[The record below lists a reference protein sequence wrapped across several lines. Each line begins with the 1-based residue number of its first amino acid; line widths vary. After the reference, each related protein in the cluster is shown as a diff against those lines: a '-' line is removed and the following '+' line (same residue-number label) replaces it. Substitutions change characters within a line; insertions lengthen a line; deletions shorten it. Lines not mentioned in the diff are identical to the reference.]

1 MNGKM
6 KTRYDIRYMSGLHR
20 LCLAAW
26 LMLGI
31 TIALHAQ
38 TDYLTRYVATTVKY
52 GGTNYTG
59 SYTNSGLSWASPKS
73 NVQDAIN
80 DLRSYMVTNGITSGG
95 KIYVASGTYTPTES
109 TEESG
114 GTTLNLSFKMFSGIS
129 VYGGFNAD
137 DAEVDDA
144 NADGTAGRLYAY
156 QKRQLVNYEGTD
168 AGTYFSPS
176 AGGKPVRLKYVSTL
190 SGNLNRNRVSNL
202 EWNDSRQNYTVTY
215 PGNTY
220 HVVFFA
226 TNGFDE
232 SGRAKPLQES
242 SVLNGFR
249 IQYGYANNNDA
260 VNRYHT
266 AYGGGVYAV
275 DGASLEYCEVSYC
288 TATRNG
294 GAVYCDGGGD
304 ISHCFLHTNQ
314 AQGMGILYGQG
325 GAVMLDGKGSVSHS
339 YLINNYAREGGA
351 IALTDAEDL
360 GRNNTFHYATSVV
373 SCLVANNTAASEGG
387 GIYANHGGVLD
398 NTGIYRNRCNG
409 TGVIVGGTANGQ
421 AANLYA
427 GEATRVYNSTIW
439 GGSLGTSADS
449 RDDIQYATNVKEGQE
464 RPLLAYVAISRHDEA
479 DWTYTRKKNVFGV
492 ADDNVSTSA
501 SGNSYRYLALKKP
514 SAETGVMTSVT
525 GSDYLTTY
533 DWQPYF
539 FSAIA
544 VAGVQHRDIPAESGV
559 DLGLPTTVT
568 DIVGDVFTPTAT
580 LGPRTAQI
588 ETPTPSTAASVIS
601 GSPGTGK
608 VYTLYVDPNRT
619 SDLTPDDAGEY
630 LKAGAS
636 WDRPLNNLRTALA
649 FFRRVSQGETGLK
662 DADGNDVAWSTSCR
676 YQIVVKEG
684 TLHPTINT
692 GTATLRSSSIWMVD
706 NVSVYGGFDTSLS
719 GTDIDGRNPVS
730 HPSVISG
737 QVMNEGFAYNSAT
750 LVQFG
755 NVDGALLDG
764 FCLTL
769 ANAASQ
775 SNYPADGKGGA
786 IRVRNDKR
794 MYTDASGWHVQDVS
808 DGDRK
813 TMASNK
819 IRNCIVS
826 NCGALDGA
834 AIYID
839 TENASTTT
847 LENVIAHN
855 NGTNFNS
862 TGNIAQNESYS
873 ALTPDGRSHSIIY
886 VGANSTANIS
896 HCDVLRNVGY
906 GIYIDGG
913 TANVTNSLFYANL
926 DKERTET
933 NGFDPN
939 STQPKAPKLMQP
951 IHMDGTATLAG
962 SNNLFDNTADA
973 TCTIVGNAIFDYTF
987 AANSNTYPR
996 FENST
1001 RNCGITQG
1009 GGDITYYGSLTSFM
1023 PGNMNPAVNAASD
1036 ASMVDRDLFGNVRD
1050 YGGAAD
1056 VGAVEDTSLPPND
1069 GNTYYVRGAD
1079 GSDSNDGSSWGKA
1092 FATVAHALNVAKTA
1106 VTNDANKIINVWV
1119 AKGEYTNYTSTE
1131 TLSAPEFSNENAEHW
1146 YNMYF
1151 NRVNK
1156 AFRDAGD
1163 NAKITT
1169 GSVGDGYDYQWKFIG
1184 TSSDFVI
1191 MSRSGRYITTFTPD
1205 SKKDGRFYTGV
1216 KDADVSTAMH
1226 FYMKSHGN
1234 YSEIIRL
1241 GDTNEW
1247 GMNERSNPDEVGV
1260 WTYDDGNNLYFTNP
1274 SKAPLVNQPYAYEL
1288 IERVNMYGGFPDYG
1302 NPGDTERHPANYQ
1315 TILQPDVSAHD
1326 FPSSSADGQSSAYTG
1341 RGRVLVQAAD
1351 FTTETICDGF
1361 VLQNGYLN
1369 TVLEQVVSGNFAD
1382 NLNADVYKVS
1392 GAGVLLRGK
1401 GVLENCVIRN
1411 NRIYGHE
1418 SNVVSVGGQARVSS
1432 GAGVFN
1438 YGGIIKNCQI
1448 TNNELRVYNHNGM
1461 GVFAFGAGCFMQ
1473 NNGSNTAIMYNTLIT
1488 DNTLQSSSWETTQDR
1503 VFHSTAIGAGICLKN
1518 GDFFNNTI
1526 VNNKAVTVPCKAANV
1541 MNGGAYLYS
1550 SAKIYNS
1557 IIYDNTTEGGRT
1569 DANNQ
1574 GLTKDEEG
1582 RNEQVLSL
1590 NCVGTASGDQC
1601 VGGAV
1606 GTNTADSKTN
1616 KSFEAAKNNI
1626 NIFHCNVGWTKDNQ
1640 PHSCSYMV
1648 NDTYTSYESRN
1659 NTYELPNFVS
1669 ATDYHL
1675 TGSSPAV
1682 NSGTLYEFKT
1692 DTSLGIPD
1700 YDAEYNDRIQDCAID
1715 IGAYEY
1721 NGAYSITPDV
1731 ESKSGAAYYYVTQNG
1746 FGTSSA
1752 TNPANAACWQK
1763 LQKVLDAAGRYKY
1776 LNPNV
1781 QVVVKLAAFP
1791 GAKQFG
1797 DVTGYTPLRSTEPS
1811 DQDARLYSIM
1821 VPRGVEVWGGYPN
1834 YTSADDPTAFTEEV
1848 RNITVNKTYFIGEYN
1863 TEGTL
1868 ATAYHVVKFTDY
1880 IFDGE
1885 GNPYTKADAAKI
1897 AANGNS
1903 TYDGNSTYGDSNLLT
1918 MEGGGV
1924 KDRGVVEGIF
1934 ITGGRADAAGNTGAG
1949 INYNQ
1954 YGGAAI
1960 VPEYG
1965 SIRNCILLG
1974 NEASQGGGA
1983 VYLQANA
1990 MLSGTLLKQN
2000 TADYGG
2006 AIYVERV
2013 SDEVASEQYPEEM
2026 AHITTCTVVE
2036 NTANVA
2042 GGGIWFYNNTRVSS
2056 SVFWHNTC
2064 ADQANVSG
2072 QTSARYGGSTQTF
2085 RQYPFAYSAVERVR
2099 LPGTNNISVAS
2110 ANNDGVRFTETD
2122 FYTLDDYSVLCN
2134 VGMPNVLYED
2144 IFVNDYGV
2152 ATEDFTFEPRVSE
2165 ESSSYI
2171 DIGAR
2176 ANNAISIT
2184 VPTKP
2189 EQLLLRLYVA
2199 SPEDVDFDMVQK
2211 MRQCGDAVY
2220 SKIGSSFAYPMQHLE
2235 DALNYI
2241 REARKSTSP
2250 VIGSDKPL
2258 KYFAAN
2264 LHFEIVMSKGTFYPL
2279 TDIYGNHGY
2288 TIANTFLIPEGVTII
2303 GGESCTGLSDEMKA
2317 VLVANKNNREIV
2329 ADGYEDDG
2337 RKQFF
2342 GQDRRAKSFYKQYS
2356 YKINENDTIL
2366 GHATVLSGKD
2376 ESDGGGSQLVKPHR
2390 VPIYDEGSGMTG
2402 VTMVSA
2408 PLGLLRSRRLMSDN
2422 NANGIYE
2429 PWEFLNQTIL
2439 SGRVINA
2446 TDNTD
2451 SRVYHLVTAIADE
2464 TYVGEL
2470 PMLDETPV
2478 SKLSPGKVNSAYLST
2493 MGSLSHEMGQPIEL
2507 DGIEI
2512 QDGQAYKYINENVLD
2527 EQVYDYYHGGGIIVD
2542 GNWCSEKDAAGNV
2555 STVYRHVSLPQ
2566 TVAYRDIPLFLRN
2579 CIFSNNKA
2587 GYGGAISSNSSLNV
2601 FSCYFSQNYAESGK
2615 DTDVAYVNPS
2625 TGQSEGYTVEYPG
2638 VGGAIYTTNRLNIAN
2653 TLFANNESAD
2663 PTYNGD
2669 LHNFKSL
2676 RNSAQ
2681 GTTPVALYGGAGGCI
2696 FGGRNSLLSIVNC
2709 DFVRNKSTLFP
2720 AIYTMNA
2727 NTQDPGN
2734 LTSAQTS
2741 VTRNG
2746 YNKVLNS
2753 IFWGNEVSV
2762 KTTFANSIINHA
2774 KKGAEHT
2781 FSTSTGTPAYPNIL
2795 PSSQKDFDDNY
2806 SPSVWF
2812 SSYEKGTSISPKYNY
2827 DLRNCPYTI
2836 VDYIPKQ
2843 LHDYATGS
2851 TDSGKLGIPE
2861 AGWTDQNCNL
2871 ILSTVNSDL
2880 DGPNFSSPSITAG
2893 KNGYMASSDWS
2904 ISRLNNIVDNGW
2916 GRLNQK
2922 IEQKYNG
2929 DQIEYTAS
2937 FTKDGDGS
2945 YSGSGAYHSIHYN
2958 ADETYDYGYKK
2969 IEDCIPIGDNV
2980 IYDIYMRYLGSSMQ
2994 TMFRISHDPNPTHEQ
3009 TYIDMGVYEYVH
3021 TELKPTNENEVDILW
3036 VATEENLDNGEPDG
3050 SCWEQPTSD
3059 LQRAIETLLTSRNGH
3074 AKEIRITNGEY
3085 SPIYTMG
3092 DEQLLTFYINTSK
3105 LNTESTIPEGVSKD
3119 IASQSIKSLTITG
3132 GWAKDWKMTDPS
3144 ECNSREYPAVL
3155 RSVERSGVSSDKM
3168 NSVFRIEDARQWY
3181 GVQTSSQHALL
3192 DPDNKNNPASVIPIT
3207 IEGLTFVNDNAIEVA
3222 GQVPDKDGNLT
3233 VGAGFYYG
3241 DQVYYTTNDN
3251 KTVGSNTDADGTLIS
3266 DISDAKYCTSP
3277 ASGELKLSL
3286 DRSIVMAS
3294 GSTESADVP
3303 ASYIGQGGGDALVYN
3318 TLFHSNYGDPMVAY
3332 DTRVMNCTFAFNRG
3346 ILRLFDMKQSNAS
3359 DITNDEGTEPGGPM
3373 LAPGKRRARY
3383 ALGSGS
3389 MLHNSIL
3396 WRNGL
3401 GNATVADLLETKP
3414 SWTSEAKHTA
3424 GYCNQV
3430 LYRSSSADAPSAPLK
3445 GKQAGATDEKFTYNA
3460 VSDPLYYN
3468 DTDLHE
3474 ITASEDERHNVGLS
3488 LDNSDAIYGPNFSK
3502 IEPTATTGKDMEKR
3516 DFHLLPSVRLMNTG
3530 DNDIY
3535 EAVVGTNP
3543 TETYK
3548 TIVTFK
3554 GTQPDPSGSGNTV
3567 PEKVVYSTEYTS
3579 YDKTGKNP
3587 TMRYEEKEYPWNVNV
3602 KEGTYEGYECEL
3614 ASALRV
3620 IAVTIDRGAYEFQD
3634 ALTRVIY
3641 VHPGHTDGDGSS
3653 WDKPY
3658 NSLQKAIDLVAVYYN
3673 AYGEEAYVFAKEGR
3687 CNENL
3692 ILRDGVRIY
3701 GSIPGTY
3708 TAMSDRNEMIL
3719 ANPIQK
3725 GSSTETIV
3733 NDAWTEDNGKLQ
3745 AFERKLVDERIGMAV
3760 HPTTDPGRTIIN
3772 GLRNT
3777 QATYSSTTLVDGF
3790 DIHGSLSEGLTGIS
3804 QPVVELS
3811 SNSGKFV
3818 VRNCIVRDNTVMG
3831 DANASLPVVDIADNT
3846 TALLYNVLLQDNK
3859 GGDISAVLYLGN
3871 KAYAVNITNV
3881 SDGGNTV
3888 GGSGHLYNSICWNGV
3903 DTGIKAEVVQTNNNA
3918 DADADADGYPFT
3930 HYVSTNG
3937 IYHHYPYITFQLD
3950 ENSPHID
3957 KAKDFDYS
3965 ASLPADLAKFISYD
3979 TDRDIM
3985 GNPRR
3990 IATTTGIPGQGTDL
4004 VDRGCYETWRIG
4016 GKYTG
4021 ANPAGATEITAI
4033 ATTKDIETV
4042 VTLAEKDGNT
4052 NKTATYKS
4060 IYPLYP
4066 QAGSVVYVMP
4076 GSNLVLGEMSVSGN
4090 TVGNR
4095 LYHVGDNGYV
4105 FQPAYLLVKTGG
4117 SLYGHGCQVNL
4128 RYLAVER
4135 YYSNGTTGG
4144 LAYNHLTALPFD
4156 YDFADTR
4163 AVTYNADA
4171 SNTSG
4176 KGSTLL
4182 SNTGAGAVTAANL
4195 YDYDVQDRSAWDY
4208 YFQATNSNLWSN
4220 RTATTVKAGQGV
4232 LFSPAINGG
4241 DDALLRFTTSGNYL
4255 EDYRYTESS
4264 TRWYKTL
4271 ALAQNDDRTSTGG
4284 GADFTEKEN
4293 MGWNLVGIPYL
4304 QGGYLTGDRSK
4315 ITDGTITA
4323 EDVLKATSHTQA
4335 SDPGTLGHASQRAS
4349 QYQLHVPH
4357 TLWLYYNDTDTWQ
4370 SANSWDE
4377 ADNGSAYAKAT
4388 ELMTGEAFFTQT
4400 SAVNE
4405 SETITFSLPV
4415 WLQAPPS
4422 PNLAPGMHRVPGTRT
4437 GGMAD
4442 EAEPLGGYRVYSTT
4456 GAIHVEGLTGT
4467 EHVTIHDMGGSTHA
4481 SETGR
4486 RGNLVRNAQRGVYV
4500 VRIDDKPYKL
4510 TVR

>member
-6 KTRYDIRYMSGLHR
+6 KTRDDIRYMSGLHR

-137 DAEVDDA
+137 DAETDDA

-202 EWNDSRQNYTVTY
+202 EWNDSRQNYTLTY

-275 DGASLEYCEVSYC
+275 DGASVEYCEVSYC

-387 GIYANHGGVLD
+387 GIYANHGGVLN

-588 ETPTPSTAASVIS
+588 ETPTPSTAASLIS
-601 GSPGTGK
+601 GSLGTGK

-684 TLHPTINT
+684 TLHPTINV
-692 GTATLRSSSIWMVD
+692 GTDILRSSSIWMVD

-719 GTDIDGRNPVS
+719 GTDLDGRNPVS

-786 IRVRNDKR
+786 IRVRNDKM

-886 VGANSTANIS
+886 VGVNSTANIS

-951 IHMDGTATLAG
+951 IRKNGTATLAG

-973 TCTIVGNAIFDYTF
+973 TCQTVGTAIFDYLF
-987 AANSNTYPR
+987 VSDSKTYPR

-1023 PGNMNPAVNAASD
+1023 PGNMNPAVNAASYTGD
-1036 ASMVDRDLFGNVRD
+1036 HTSWGIDIIGTTRD
-1050 YGGAAD
+1050 YGGLPD
-1056 VGAVEDTSLPPND
+1056 IGAVENYDKTND
-1069 GNTYYVRGAD
+1069 GKNQPAYGSVIYVRDYNTYNAD
-1079 GSDSNDGSSWGKA
+1079 GSIATADTDISGRDGSSW
-1092 FATVAHALNVAKTA
+1092 ATA
-1106 VTNDANKIINVWV
+1106 INGNAMYDV
-1119 AKGEYTNYTSTE
+1119 TSTTE
-1131 TLSAPEFSNENAEHW
+1131 QWLPQSP
-1146 YNMYF
+1146 
-1151 NRVNK
+1151 K
-1156 AFRDAGD
+1156 ASTISSP
-1163 NAKITT
+1163 ITYRI
-1169 GSVGDGYDYQWKFIG
+1169 GMSPNHG
-1184 TSSDFVI
+1184 TSSTVYYAKNTGTYFYSETTPENGDEFILIATGTDNLYYIYDVTK
-1191 MSRSGRYITTFTPD
+1191 SKYCYYTDTNAGQGKVRLQSSQSGNTTWYLYAYNSNFFIIIPGSLGYTRGANSWNYHGGTGNPLGLYPGWNDGNGKWGFYQKVVVQNGTNGLQYAVNTAWGTMEPKSTNRTETVSQSYLNGTKDIELYYQDID
-1205 SKKDGRFYTGV
+1205 SK
-1216 KDADVSTAMH
+1216 
-1226 FYMKSHGN
+1226 
-1234 YSEIIRL
+1234 
-1241 GDTNEW
+1241 
-1247 GMNERSNPDEVGV
+1247 DEVEV
-1260 WTYDDGNNLYFTNP
+1260 WVGSGKYTN
-1274 SKAPLVNQPYAYEL
+1274 SKGYTIRNHVKVFGA
-1288 IERVNMYGGFPDYG
+1288 FPKEG
-1302 NPGDTERHPANYQ
+1302 SPTKNERHPQLNSAIAKSEENKDIEISDYES
-1315 TILQPDVSAHD
+1315 ILQTAFIKPISITSRVLTH
-1326 FPSSSADGQSSAYTG
+1326 PSECRPTEADGGNNENTPQNHSVYEG
-1341 RGRVLVQAAD
+1341 V
-1351 FTTETICDGF
+1351 EWDGF
-1361 VLQNGYLN
+1361 TLQYGATSAVGGRNGGGGASIYENVVL
-1369 TVLEQVVSGNFAD
+1369 
-1382 NLNADVYKVS
+1382 
-1392 GAGVLLRGK
+1392 R
-1401 GVLENCVIRN
+1401 NCVIKDNQTLQGVSSRGRGGGIYCDGGVVENCYVLN
-1411 NRIYGHE
+1411 NYME
-1418 SNVVSVGGQARVSS
+1418 SNDDH
-1432 GAGVFN
+1432 
-1438 YGGIIKNCQI
+1438 YGGGIYMIKGTMFNTVI
-1448 TNNELRVYNHNGM
+1448 AGNSLGTNGTPH
-1461 GVFAFGAGCFMQ
+1461 GCGIFME
-1473 NNGSNTAIMYNTLIT
+1473 SAKFY
-1488 DNTLQSSSWETTQDR
+1488 
-1503 VFHSTAIGAGICLKN
+1503 
-1518 GDFFNNTI
+1518 NNTI
-1526 VNNKAVTVPCKAANV
+1526 VNNTGADAIGMWTASAASADLTMYNTIVMAGSSEILWRQDSSTPTKFVNCFIQTTNEKKTSGNNKIDDTYDEDSECRVYFEKEASEVNPFVKDYADAVST
-1541 MNGGAYLYS
+1541 
-1550 SAKIYNS
+1550 
-1557 IIYDNTTEGGRT
+1557 YDFRIMQKG
-1569 DANNQ
+1569 
-1574 GLTKDEEG
+1574 
-1582 RNEQVLSL
+1582 VY
-1590 NCVGTASGDQC
+1590 NCVNAGTPDIGN
-1601 VGGAV
+1601 AV
-1606 GTNTADSKTN
+1606 LPSVDM
-1616 KSFEAAKNNI
+1616 
-1626 NIFHCNVGWTKDNQ
+1626 D
-1640 PHSCSYMV
+1640 
-1648 NDTYTSYESRN
+1648 YT
-1659 NTYELPNFVS
+1659 
-1669 ATDYHL
+1669 
-1675 TGSSPAV
+1675 
-1682 NSGTLYEFKT
+1682 
-1692 DTSLGIPD
+1692 
-1700 YDAEYNDRIQDCAID
+1700 DRIQDCTVD

-1848 RNITVNKTYFIGEYN
+1848 RNITGNKTYFIGEYN

-2000 TADYGG
+2000 SADYGG
-2006 AIYVERV
+2006 AIYIERV

-2144 IFVNDYGV
+2144 IFVKDYGV

-2241 REARKSTSP
+2241 REARKSTNP

-2303 GGESCTGLSDEMKA
+2303 GGESCTGLSDAMKA
-2317 VLVANKNNREIV
+2317 VLVANKDNREIV

-2342 GQDRRAKSFYKQYS
+2342 GQDRRAKSFYEQYS
-2356 YKINENDTIL
+2356 YKIDENDTGL
-2366 GHATVLSGKD
+2366 GHATVLSDKD
-2376 ESDGGGSQLVKPHR
+2376 ESEGGGSQLVKPHR

-2470 PMLDETPV
+2470 PMLDETPA
-2478 SKLSPGKVNSAYLST
+2478 SKLSPGKVNSGYLST

-2601 FSCYFSQNYAESGK
+2601 FSCYFAQNNAESGK

-2638 VGGAIYTTNRLNIAN
+2638 VGGAIYTTNRLNISN

-2681 GTTPVALYGGAGGCI
+2681 GTAPVALYGGAGGCI

-2727 NTQDPGN
+2727 NTQDPDN

-2795 PSSQKDFDDNY
+2795 PSSQQDFDENY

-2851 TDSGKLGIPE
+2851 TDSGDLGIPE
-2861 AGWTDQNCNL
+2861 ADWTDQNCNL
-2871 ILSTVNSDL
+2871 ILSSVNSDL

-2916 GRLNQK
+2916 GRLNQI

-2929 DQIEYTAS
+2929 DQIEYTAR

-2958 ADETYDYGYKK
+2958 ADKTYDYGYKK
-2969 IEDCIPIGDNV
+2969 IADCIPIGDNA

-3181 GVQTSSQHALL
+3181 GVQTSSQNALL
-3192 DPDNKNNPASVIPIT
+3192 DPDDGNAPASVIPIT
-3207 IEGLTFVNDNAIEVA
+3207 IEGLTFVNDNAIEVV
-3222 GQVPDKDGNLT
+3222 GQAKDEDGNLQE
-3233 VGAGFYYG
+3233 GAGFYYG
-3241 DQVYYTTNDN
+3241 DQVYYTTSDH
-3251 KTVGSNTDADGTLIS
+3251 KTVGSNTNADGTLIS
-3266 DISDAKYCTSP
+3266 GISDAKYCTSP
-3277 ASGELKLSL
+3277 ASGELKLRL

-3294 GSTESADVP
+3294 GSQNSIKVP

-3359 DITNDEGTEPGGPM
+3359 GITNDEGTEPGGPM

-3401 GNATVADLLETKP
+3401 GDATVEDLLETKP
-3414 SWTSEAKHTA
+3414 SWTSEAVHTA
-3424 GYCNQV
+3424 GYCNQL
-3430 LYRSSSADAPSAPLK
+3430 LYRSSSAVAPSAPLK
-3445 GKQAGATDEKFTYNA
+3445 GRQGKLEGATDEKFTYNA

-3468 DTDLHE
+3468 DTDRHE
-3474 ITASEDERHNVGLS
+3474 ITKSEDERNNVGLS

-3554 GTQPDPSGSGNTV
+3554 GTQPDPSGSGNNV
-3567 PEKVVYSTEYTS
+3567 PEKVVYSTEYTT
-3579 YDKTGKNP
+3579 YDKTGKIP
-3587 TMRYEEKEYPWNVNV
+3587 SVRYEEKEYPWNVNV
-3602 KEGTYEGYECEL
+3602 KEGTYEGYECDL
-3614 ASALRV
+3614 ASAQRV

-3708 TAMSDRNEMIL
+3708 TAMSDRNTLIL
-3719 ANPIQK
+3719 TNPVKK

-3859 GGDISAVLYLGN
+3859 GGDNSAVLYLGD

-3888 GGSGHLYNSICWNGV
+3888 SGKGHLYNSICWNGV
-3903 DTGIKAEVVQTNNNA
+3903 DGGTGIKTEVVQTNNN
-3918 DADADADGYPFT
+3918 ADADGYPFT

-3937 IYHHYPYITFQLD
+3937 IYNDYPYITFQLD

-3957 KAKDFDYS
+3957 KAKDSDYS
-3965 ASLPADLAKFISYD
+3965 AGLPADLAKFIRYD

-3990 IATTTGIPGQGTDL
+3990 IATTTGIPGQGKDL

-4016 GKYTG
+4016 GEYTG
-4021 ANPAGATEITAI
+4021 ANPADAAEVTAI

-4042 VTLAEKDGNT
+4042 VTLAEKDENT

-4060 IYPLYP
+4060 IYLLYP

-4208 YFQATNSNLWSN
+4208 YFQATNSDLWSN
-4220 RTATTVKAGQGV
+4220 CTATTVKAGQGV

-4241 DDALLRFTTSGNYL
+4241 GDALLRFTTSGNYL

-4315 ITDGTITA
+4315 IKDGTITA

-4349 QYQLHVPH
+4349 RYQLHVPH
-4357 TLWLYYNDTDTWQ
+4357 TLWLYYNDTDKWQ
-4370 SANSWDE
+4370 STNSWDE
-4377 ADNGSAYAKAT
+4377 DDNGSAYAKAT

-4415 WLQAPPS
+4415 WLQAPSS
-4422 PNLAPGMHRVPGTRT
+4422 PNPAPGMHRVPGTRT